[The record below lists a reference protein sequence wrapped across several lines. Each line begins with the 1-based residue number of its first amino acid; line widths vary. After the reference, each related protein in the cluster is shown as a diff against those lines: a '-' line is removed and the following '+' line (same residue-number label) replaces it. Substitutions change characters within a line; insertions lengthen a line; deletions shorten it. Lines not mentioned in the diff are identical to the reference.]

1 MIAGMEGALPSVV
14 GGLVA
19 APVIAVPTS
28 VGYGTALG
36 GFAALMGMLT
46 SQFGITESQAGGG
59 LGSYLTLAQ
68 EKLAKGDFDW
78 LASFVPG
85 ASKYM
90 EQAKALGAVA
100 GPLGNLAGL
109 NGALGKLGFSPETA
123 SKFVPMVTD
132 YLGKAG
138 GSGMQSM
145 LAGMLK

>member
-1 MIAGMEGALPSVV
+1 MNGPDRRAVLL
-14 GGLVA
+14 GLVA
-19 APVIAVPTS
+19 MP
-28 VGYGTALG
+28 
-36 GFAALMGMLT
+36 FASRAQIPDVSSLSSAMKNPLMGMLT

-68 EKLAKGDFDW
+68 EKLAKGDFDR

-90 EQAKALGAVA
+90 ELAKALGAVA

-123 SKFVPMVTD
+123 SKFVPVVTD